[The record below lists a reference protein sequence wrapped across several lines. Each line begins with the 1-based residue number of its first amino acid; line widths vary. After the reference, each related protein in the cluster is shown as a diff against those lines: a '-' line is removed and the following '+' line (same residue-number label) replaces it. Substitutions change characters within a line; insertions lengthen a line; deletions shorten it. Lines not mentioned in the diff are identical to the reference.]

1 MKVISKTTTKYVTKN
16 KLFISMR
23 RLLYLSTTK
32 LLQTNFSPSETLV
45 FTGVIF
51 E

>member
-1 MKVISKTTTKYVTKN
+1 MKFGYSKLN
-16 KLFISMR
+16 KKMM
-23 RLLYLSTTK
+23 LYLSTTK